1 MQTTSLL
8 GRRMRPK
15 RFVTVPENLTPHALL
30 YSLSPLLSLFH
41 THTHTHTHTYTH
53 TRTHAHSLADAYYV
67 IFLTHICTPFCPCIW
82 PSSSPRPPFVV
93 QEGPPLTVFDV
104 NFLAPK
110 LGINVREREG
120 DGVVVVAT
128 IAGDIDPSILAKL
141 KPGDV
146 IHALN
151 DESIKDRGI
160 SSREDIIKAIKDT
173 PTRPLKI
180 SFIRESDSTSASAST
195 SFSEEVPEAEVTVD
209 KVVEDD
215 GTPRQAG
222 DDAAAEDEDAG
233 ETDHAVS
240 KLAMAKDET
249 QEEELKVSDG
259 V

>member
-1 MQTTSLL
+1 M
-8 GRRMRPK
+8 
-15 RFVTVPENLTPHALL
+15 
-30 YSLSPLLSLFH
+30 
-41 THTHTHTHTYTH
+41 
-53 TRTHAHSLADAYYV
+53 
-67 IFLTHICTPFCPCIW
+67 
-82 PSSSPRPPFVV
+82 V

-249 QEEELKVSDG
+249 QEEELEVSDG
-259 V
+259 AWNSYSPSIALFSVPASPPPPSLSPTHTHTRARTHTHTRAPTHSMTHTTL